1 MAEPFLERQ
10 LDLFQDSEAGS
21 FLGLSLESDHFGQ
34 QVPGQ
39 GDHYTL
45 DHLKS
50 YKVKSQL
57 QRKGTL
63 TPPLSRRRISYILRA
78 CGTGYV

>member
-1 MAEPFLERQ
+1 MNISLLVAEPFLERQ

-21 FLGLSLESDHFGQ
+21 FLGLRLASDHFGQ

-50 YKVKSQL
+50 
-57 QRKGTL
+57 
-63 TPPLSRRRISYILRA
+63 
-78 CGTGYV
+78 